1 MAFRFRRS
9 MKIAP
14 GVRLNIGKKGG
25 SVSIGPRGAKL
36 TTGTSGTRIT
46 GGIPGTGLSVTE
58 KTGSGKRAG
67 QAPRAVAGEPKN
79 SIPGIVVAV
88 VILGLLLMVA
98 L

>member
-14 GVRLNIGKKGG
+14 GVRLNISKKGG

-36 TTGTSGTRIT
+36 TSGTSGTRIT

-58 KTGSGKRAG
+58 KIGSKKRGAQPAG
-67 QAPRAVAGEPKN
+67 IEQGEGARTATAVA
-79 SIPGIVVAV
+79 IALVIVGLTAL
-88 VILGLLLMVA
+88 VIL
-98 L
+98 